1 MDEILMKYTNGEKT
15 LEETNAALKEAGAN
29 FHMDPEK
36 HNLTPE
42 EIMNGTDG
50 LLFTGT
56 GYPDKVKIVDGELEH
71 EVNQLNEDGTTNMR
85 ATVMLQGK
93 VFEVFEKK
101 LVEVR

>member
-1 MDEILMKYTNGEKT
+1 MNEILIKYTNGEKT

-42 EIMNGTDG
+42 EIMNGTAG

-56 GYPDKVKIVDGELEH
+56 GYPDKVKIVNGELEH

-85 ATVMLQGK
+85 ATVLCGGK
-93 VFEVFEKK
+93 CYEVKGCK
-101 LVEVR
+101 LVEM